1 MSGSG
6 RKNAVYR
13 PLSRIRPLIH
23 HRFAAVPLPRRGRVK
38 SFPYGRCV
46 AQRIESNIAAGWQL
60 YHKKRCWLGAAET
73 EEGRNERKRQEKR
86 SIPTA
91 LAHKAPHPPPL
102 RGGPP
107 SPEGKVG
114 GLKERGENA
123 MLLNMER
130 VCKTY
135 GDRTL
140 LDHVTFYMKQGDRV
154 GVVGVNGCGKSTFLR
169 LAAGREKPDSGAV
182 SYDPNVR
189 LGYLP
194 QDPPFD
200 PENTVMEQ
208 VEAGL
213 DKTAREVARYEAVE
227 ILTRLGITDT
237 QQKMGSLSGG
247 QRKRVALAACLVHPA
262 DLLLLD
268 EPTNHLDAEM
278 IGWLENYL
286 QRFTGGILL
295 VTHDRYFLERVADRT
310 LEVSFGRVYL
320 YEGGYSAYLDG
331 RARREEM
338 DGASERKRQSI
349 LRRELQWVLQ
359 GPCARGTKS
368 RERLERYEALKAAQ
382 PPQAEQSLEGIQAL
396 SSRLGKKTVELK
408 GVGKAFDG
416 RWVLKDFDFLLQ
428 RTDRVGIVGG
438 NGAGKSTLL
447 NLIAGEIPPDEGTVT
462 VGDTVVL
469 GYFSQHAK
477 ELDPNQTALDYVK
490 ERGDRI
496 ETPEGTLTASRLM
509 DKFLFSG
516 PMQHRLIGKLSG
528 GEKRRLFL
536 LGILASAPNVLLL
549 DEPTNDLDIPT
560 MTVLENY
567 LETFPGA
574 IIAVSHDRYFLDRLC
589 TRVFAVEPGG
599 AVRQYVG
606 GYSDYLE
613 SLGDRP
619 KQEKKAPKETEKPK
633 ARKLKFSFREQR
645 EYESIDGDIAAL
657 EAQLEEN
664 RKQQDLS
671 GADFEKLQ
679 DLMAEQGALEQQLEE
694 KTERWMYLTELAE
707 KIARQA

>member
-1 MSGSG
+1 
-6 RKNAVYR
+6 
-13 PLSRIRPLIH
+13 
-23 HRFAAVPLPRRGRVK
+23 
-38 SFPYGRCV
+38 
-46 AQRIESNIAAGWQL
+46 
-60 YHKKRCWLGAAET
+60 
-73 EEGRNERKRQEKR
+73 
-86 SIPTA
+86 
-91 LAHKAPHPPPL
+91 
-102 RGGPP
+102 
-107 SPEGKVG
+107 
-114 GLKERGENA
+114 
-123 MLLNMER
+123 MLLNMEGVR
-130 VCKTY
+130 KTY

-140 LDHVTFYMKQGDRV
+140 LDDVTFYMKQGDRV

-169 LAAGREKPDSGAV
+169 LAAGKEKPDSGSV

-194 QDPPFD
+194 QDPAYG

-213 DKTAREVARYEAVE
+213 DPTAREIARYEAVE
-227 ILTRLGITDT
+227 ILTRLGIADVG
-237 QQKMGSLSGG
+237 QKMGALSGG
-247 QRKRVALAACLVHPA
+247 QRKRVALAACLVHPC

-278 IGWLENYL
+278 IGWLETYL

-295 VTHDRYFLERVADRT
+295 VTHDRYFLERIADRT
-310 LEVSFGRVYL
+310 LEVSFGKLYV

-338 DGASERKRQSI
+338 DAASERKRRSI

-382 PPQAEQSLEGIQAL
+382 PPETEQSLEGIQAL
-396 SSRLGKKTVELK
+396 SSRLGRKTVELK
-408 GVGKAFDG
+408 DAGKRFGD
-416 RWVLKDFDFLLQ
+416 RWVLRHFDFLLQ

-447 NLIAGEIPPDEGTVT
+447 NLIAGSLQPDEGAVT
-462 VGDTVVL
+462 VGDTVKL

-516 PMQHRLIGKLSG
+516 PMQHRLIGRLSG
-528 GEKRRLFL
+528 GERRRLFL

-560 MTVLENY
+560 MTVLEDY

-599 AVRQYVG
+599 TVKQYVG

-613 SLGDRP
+613 AAKD
-619 KQEKKAPKETEKPK
+619 KPK
-633 ARKLKFSFREQR
+633 AEKKQTKEAAEKPRERKLKFSFKEQR
-645 EYESIDGDIAAL
+645 EYETIDDDIAAL
-657 EAQLEEN
+657 EAKIEEN
-664 RKQQDLS
+664 KKDQDLF

-679 DLMAEQGALEQQLEE
+679 TLMAEASQLEAALEE

-707 KIARQA
+707 KIAGQ

>member
-1 MSGSG
+1 
-6 RKNAVYR
+6 
-13 PLSRIRPLIH
+13 
-23 HRFAAVPLPRRGRVK
+23 
-38 SFPYGRCV
+38 
-46 AQRIESNIAAGWQL
+46 
-60 YHKKRCWLGAAET
+60 
-73 EEGRNERKRQEKR
+73 
-86 SIPTA
+86 
-91 LAHKAPHPPPL
+91 
-102 RGGPP
+102 
-107 SPEGKVG
+107 
-114 GLKERGENA
+114 
-123 MLLNMER
+123 MLLNMEGVR
-130 VCKTY
+130 KTY

-140 LDHVTFYMKQGDRV
+140 LDDVTFYMKQGDRV

-169 LAAGREKPDSGAV
+169 LAAGKEKPDSGSV

-194 QDPPFD
+194 QDPAYD

-213 DKTAREVARYEAVE
+213 DPTAREIARYEAVE
-227 ILTRLGITDT
+227 ILTRLGITDVG
-237 QQKMGSLSGG
+237 QKMGALSGG
-247 QRKRVALAACLVHPA
+247 QRKRVALAACLVHPC

-278 IGWLENYL
+278 IGWLETYL

-295 VTHDRYFLERVADRT
+295 VTHDRYFLERIADRT
-310 LEVSFGRVYL
+310 LEVSFGKLYV

-338 DGASERKRQSI
+338 DAASERKRRSI

-382 PPQAEQSLEGIQAL
+382 PPETEQSLEGIQAL

-408 GVGKAFDG
+408 DAGKCFGD
-416 RWVLKDFDFLLQ
+416 RWVLRHFDFLLQ

-447 NLIAGEIPPDEGTVT
+447 NLIAGSLQPDEGTVT
-462 VGDTVVL
+462 VGDTVKL
-469 GYFSQHAK
+469 GYFSQHAR
-477 ELDPNQTALDYVK
+477 ELNPNQTALDYVK
-490 ERGDRI
+490 EQGDRI

-516 PMQHRLIGKLSG
+516 PMQHRLIGRLSG

-560 MTVLENY
+560 MTVLEDY

-589 TRVFAVEPGG
+589 ARVFAVEPGG
-599 AVRQYVG
+599 TVKQYVG

-613 SLGDRP
+613 AAREKP
-619 KQEKKAPKETEKPK
+619 RAEKKQTKETAEKPRE
-633 ARKLKFSFREQR
+633 RKLKFSFKEQR
-645 EYESIDGDIAAL
+645 EYETIDADIAAL
-657 EAQLEEN
+657 EAKIEEN
-664 RKQQDLS
+664 KKDQDRF

-679 DLMAEQGALEQQLEE
+679 ALMAEASQLEAALEE

-707 KIARQA
+707 KIAGQ

>member
-1 MSGSG
+1 
-6 RKNAVYR
+6 
-13 PLSRIRPLIH
+13 
-23 HRFAAVPLPRRGRVK
+23 
-38 SFPYGRCV
+38 
-46 AQRIESNIAAGWQL
+46 
-60 YHKKRCWLGAAET
+60 
-73 EEGRNERKRQEKR
+73 
-86 SIPTA
+86 
-91 LAHKAPHPPPL
+91 
-102 RGGPP
+102 
-107 SPEGKVG
+107 
-114 GLKERGENA
+114 
-123 MLLNMER
+123 MLLNMEGVR
-130 VCKTY
+130 KTY

-140 LDHVTFYMKQGDRV
+140 LDDVTFYMKQGDRV

-169 LAAGREKPDSGAV
+169 LAAGKEKPDSGSV

-194 QDPPFD
+194 QDPAYD

-213 DKTAREVARYEAVE
+213 DPTAREIARYEAVE
-227 ILTRLGITDT
+227 ILTRLGIADVG
-237 QQKMGSLSGG
+237 QKMGALSGG
-247 QRKRVALAACLVHPA
+247 QRKRVALAACLVHPC

-278 IGWLENYL
+278 IGWLETYL

-295 VTHDRYFLERVADRT
+295 VTHDRYFLERIADRT
-310 LEVSFGRVYL
+310 LEVSFGKLYV

-338 DGASERKRQSI
+338 DAASERKRRSI

-382 PPQAEQSLEGIQAL
+382 PPETEQSLEGIQAL
-396 SSRLGKKTVELK
+396 SSRLGRKTVELK
-408 GVGKAFDG
+408 DAGKCFGD
-416 RWVLKDFDFLLQ
+416 RWVLRHFDFLLQ

-447 NLIAGEIPPDEGTVT
+447 NLIAGSLQPDEGTVT
-462 VGDTVVL
+462 VGDTVKL
-469 GYFSQHAK
+469 GYFSQHAR
-477 ELDPNQTALDYVK
+477 ELNPNQTALDYVK
-490 ERGDRI
+490 EQGDRI

-516 PMQHRLIGKLSG
+516 PMQHRLIGRLSG

-560 MTVLENY
+560 MTVLEDY

-589 TRVFAVEPGG
+589 ARVFAVEPGG
-599 AVRQYVG
+599 TVKQYVG

-613 SLGDRP
+613 AAREKP
-619 KQEKKAPKETEKPK
+619 RAEKKQPKEPAEKPRE
-633 ARKLKFSFREQR
+633 RKLKFSFKEQR
-645 EYESIDGDIAAL
+645 EYETIDADIAAL
-657 EAQLEEN
+657 EAKIEEN
-664 RKQQDLS
+664 KKDQDRF

-679 DLMAEQGALEQQLEE
+679 ALMAEASQLDAALEE

-707 KIARQA
+707 KIAGQ

>member
-1 MSGSG
+1 M
-6 RKNAVYR
+6 
-13 PLSRIRPLIH
+13 
-23 HRFAAVPLPRRGRVK
+23 
-38 SFPYGRCV
+38 
-46 AQRIESNIAAGWQL
+46 
-60 YHKKRCWLGAAET
+60 
-73 EEGRNERKRQEKR
+73 EG
-86 SIPTA
+86 I
-91 LAHKAPHPPPL
+91 
-102 RGGPP
+102 G
-107 SPEGKVG
+107 
-114 GLKERGENA
+114 A
-123 MLLNMER
+123 MLLNMESVR
-130 VCKTY
+130 KTY

-140 LDHVTFYMKQGDRV
+140 LDDVTFYMKQGDRV

-169 LAAGREKPDSGAV
+169 LAAGKEKPDSGSV

-194 QDPPFD
+194 QDPAYD

-213 DKTAREVARYEAVE
+213 DPTAREIARYEAVE
-227 ILTRLGITDT
+227 ILTRLGIADVG
-237 QQKMGSLSGG
+237 QKMGALSGG
-247 QRKRVALAACLVHPA
+247 QRKRVALAACLVHPC

-278 IGWLENYL
+278 IGWLETYL

-295 VTHDRYFLERVADRT
+295 VTHDRYFLERIADRT
-310 LEVSFGRVYL
+310 LEVSFGKLYV

-338 DGASERKRQSI
+338 DAASERKRRSI

-382 PPQAEQSLEGIQAL
+382 PPETEQSLEGIQAL
-396 SSRLGKKTVELK
+396 SSRLGRKTVELK
-408 GVGKAFDG
+408 DAGKRFGD
-416 RWVLKDFDFLLQ
+416 RWVLRHFDFLLQ

-447 NLIAGEIPPDEGTVT
+447 NLIAGSLQPDEGTVT
-462 VGDTVVL
+462 VGDTVKL
-469 GYFSQHAK
+469 GYFSQHAR
-477 ELDPNQTALDYVK
+477 ELNPNQTALDYVK
-490 ERGDRI
+490 EQGDRI

-509 DKFLFSG
+509 EKFLFSG
-516 PMQHRLIGKLSG
+516 PMQHRLIGRLSG

-560 MTVLENY
+560 MTVLEDY

-589 TRVFAVEPGG
+589 ARVFAVEPGG
-599 AVRQYVG
+599 TVKQYVG

-613 SLGDRP
+613 AAREKP
-619 KQEKKAPKETEKPK
+619 RAEKKQPKETAEKPRE
-633 ARKLKFSFREQR
+633 RKLKFSFKEQR
-645 EYESIDGDIAAL
+645 EYETIDADIAAL
-657 EAQLEEN
+657 EAKIEEN
-664 RKQQDLS
+664 KKDQDRF

-679 DLMAEQGALEQQLEE
+679 ALMAEAGQLEAALEE

-707 KIARQA
+707 KIAGQ

>member
-1 MSGSG
+1 M
-6 RKNAVYR
+6 
-13 PLSRIRPLIH
+13 
-23 HRFAAVPLPRRGRVK
+23 
-38 SFPYGRCV
+38 
-46 AQRIESNIAAGWQL
+46 
-60 YHKKRCWLGAAET
+60 
-73 EEGRNERKRQEKR
+73 EG
-86 SIPTA
+86 I
-91 LAHKAPHPPPL
+91 
-102 RGGPP
+102 G
-107 SPEGKVG
+107 
-114 GLKERGENA
+114 A
-123 MLLNMER
+123 MLLNMESVR
-130 VCKTY
+130 KTY

-140 LDHVTFYMKQGDRV
+140 LDDVTFYMKQGDRV

-169 LAAGREKPDSGAV
+169 LAAGKEKPDSGSV

-194 QDPPFD
+194 QDPAYD

-213 DKTAREVARYEAVE
+213 DPTAREIARYEAVE
-227 ILTRLGITDT
+227 ILTRLGIADVG
-237 QQKMGSLSGG
+237 QKMGALSGG
-247 QRKRVALAACLVHPA
+247 QRKRVALAACLVHPC

-278 IGWLENYL
+278 IGWLETYL

-295 VTHDRYFLERVADRT
+295 VTHDRYFLERIADRT
-310 LEVSFGRVYL
+310 LEVSFGKLYV

-338 DGASERKRQSI
+338 DAASERKRRSI

-382 PPQAEQSLEGIQAL
+382 PPETEQSLEGIQAL

-408 GVGKAFDG
+408 DAGKRFGD
-416 RWVLKDFDFLLQ
+416 RWVLRHFDFLLQ

-447 NLIAGEIPPDEGTVT
+447 NLIAGSLQPDEGTVT
-462 VGDTVVL
+462 VGDTVKL
-469 GYFSQHAK
+469 GYFSQHAR
-477 ELDPNQTALDYVK
+477 ELNPNQTALDYVK
-490 ERGDRI
+490 EQGDRI

-560 MTVLENY
+560 MTVLEDY

-589 TRVFAVEPGG
+589 ARVFAVEPGG
-599 AVRQYVG
+599 TVKQYVG
-606 GYSDYLE
+606 RL
-613 SLGDRP
+613 LGLSGSGEG
-619 KQEKKAPKETEKPK
+619 KAQSGEKADQRNCRKAPGAK
-633 ARKLKFSFREQR
+633 AEIL
-645 EYESIDGDIAAL
+645 L
-657 EAQLEEN
+657 
-664 RKQQDLS
+664 
-671 GADFEKLQ
+671 
-679 DLMAEQGALEQQLEE
+679 QGAAGVRNHRRRYRRSGGKNRGKQ
-694 KTERWMYLTELAE
+694 KGSGPFRGGF
-707 KIARQA
+707 

>member
-1 MSGSG
+1 
-6 RKNAVYR
+6 
-13 PLSRIRPLIH
+13 
-23 HRFAAVPLPRRGRVK
+23 
-38 SFPYGRCV
+38 
-46 AQRIESNIAAGWQL
+46 
-60 YHKKRCWLGAAET
+60 
-73 EEGRNERKRQEKR
+73 
-86 SIPTA
+86 
-91 LAHKAPHPPPL
+91 
-102 RGGPP
+102 
-107 SPEGKVG
+107 
-114 GLKERGENA
+114 
-123 MLLNMER
+123 MLLNMEGVR
-130 VCKTY
+130 KTY

-140 LDHVTFYMKQGDRV
+140 LDDVTFYMKQGDRV

-169 LAAGREKPDSGAV
+169 LAAGKEKPDSGSV

-194 QDPPFD
+194 QDPAYD

-213 DKTAREVARYEAVE
+213 DPTAREIARYEAVE
-227 ILTRLGITDT
+227 ILTRLGITDVG
-237 QQKMGSLSGG
+237 QKMGALSGG
-247 QRKRVALAACLVHPA
+247 QRKRVALAACLVHPC

-278 IGWLENYL
+278 IGWLETYL

-295 VTHDRYFLERVADRT
+295 VTHDRYFLERIADRT
-310 LEVSFGRVYL
+310 LEVSFGKLYV

-338 DGASERKRQSI
+338 DAASERKRRSI

-382 PPQAEQSLEGIQAL
+382 PPETEQSLEGIQAL

-408 GVGKAFDG
+408 DAGKRFGD
-416 RWVLKDFDFLLQ
+416 RWVLRHFDFLLQ

-447 NLIAGEIPPDEGTVT
+447 NLIAGSLQPDEGTVT
-462 VGDTVVL
+462 VGDTVKL
-469 GYFSQHAK
+469 GYFSQHAR
-477 ELDPNQTALDYVK
+477 ELNPNQTALDYVK
-490 ERGDRI
+490 EQGDRI
-496 ETPEGTLTASRLM
+496 ETPEGILTASRLM

-516 PMQHRLIGKLSG
+516 PMQHRLIGRLSG

-560 MTVLENY
+560 MTVLEDY

-589 TRVFAVEPGG
+589 ARVFAVEPGG
-599 AVRQYVG
+599 TVKQYVG

-613 SLGDRP
+613 AAR
-619 KQEKKAPKETEKPK
+619 EKPK
-633 ARKLKFSFREQR
+633 AEKKQPKEIAEKPRERKLKFSFKEQR
-645 EYESIDGDIAAL
+645 EYETIDADIAAL
-657 EAQLEEN
+657 EAKIEEN
-664 RKQQDLS
+664 KKDQDRF

-679 DLMAEQGALEQQLEE
+679 ALMAEASQLEAALEE

-707 KIARQA
+707 KIAGQ

>member
-1 MSGSG
+1 
-6 RKNAVYR
+6 
-13 PLSRIRPLIH
+13 
-23 HRFAAVPLPRRGRVK
+23 
-38 SFPYGRCV
+38 
-46 AQRIESNIAAGWQL
+46 
-60 YHKKRCWLGAAET
+60 
-73 EEGRNERKRQEKR
+73 
-86 SIPTA
+86 
-91 LAHKAPHPPPL
+91 
-102 RGGPP
+102 
-107 SPEGKVG
+107 
-114 GLKERGENA
+114 
-123 MLLNMER
+123 MLLNMESVR
-130 VCKTY
+130 KTY

-140 LDHVTFYMKQGDRV
+140 LDDVTFYMKQGDRV

-169 LAAGREKPDSGAV
+169 LAAGKEKPDSGSV

-194 QDPPFD
+194 QDPAYD

-213 DKTAREVARYEAVE
+213 DPTAREIARYEAVE
-227 ILTRLGITDT
+227 ILTRLGIADVG
-237 QQKMGSLSGG
+237 QKMGALSGG
-247 QRKRVALAACLVHPA
+247 QRKRVALAACLVHPC

-278 IGWLENYL
+278 IGWLETYL

-295 VTHDRYFLERVADRT
+295 VTHDRYFLERIADRT
-310 LEVSFGRVYL
+310 LEVSFGKLYV

-338 DGASERKRQSI
+338 DAASERKRRSI

-382 PPQAEQSLEGIQAL
+382 PPETEQSLEGIQAL

-408 GVGKAFDG
+408 DAGKRFGD
-416 RWVLKDFDFLLQ
+416 RWVLRHFDFLLQ

-447 NLIAGEIPPDEGTVT
+447 NLIAGSLQPDEGTVT
-462 VGDTVVL
+462 VGDTVKL
-469 GYFSQHAK
+469 GYFSQHAR
-477 ELDPNQTALDYVK
+477 ELNPNQTALDYVK
-490 ERGDRI
+490 EQGDRI
-496 ETPEGTLTASRLM
+496 ETPEGTLTASKLM

-516 PMQHRLIGKLSG
+516 PTQHRLIGRLSG

-560 MTVLENY
+560 MTVLEDY

-589 TRVFAVEPGG
+589 ARVFAVEPGG
-599 AVRQYVG
+599 TVKQHVG

-613 SLGDRP
+613 AAREKP
-619 KQEKKAPKETEKPK
+619 RAEKKQPKEPAEKPRE
-633 ARKLKFSFREQR
+633 RKLKFSFKEQR
-645 EYESIDGDIAAL
+645 EYETIDADIAAL
-657 EAQLEEN
+657 EAKIEEN
-664 RKQQDLS
+664 KKDQDRF

-679 DLMAEQGALEQQLEE
+679 ALMAEASQLEAALEE

-707 KIARQA
+707 KIAGQ

>member
-1 MSGSG
+1 
-6 RKNAVYR
+6 
-13 PLSRIRPLIH
+13 
-23 HRFAAVPLPRRGRVK
+23 
-38 SFPYGRCV
+38 
-46 AQRIESNIAAGWQL
+46 
-60 YHKKRCWLGAAET
+60 
-73 EEGRNERKRQEKR
+73 
-86 SIPTA
+86 
-91 LAHKAPHPPPL
+91 
-102 RGGPP
+102 
-107 SPEGKVG
+107 
-114 GLKERGENA
+114 
-123 MLLNMER
+123 MLLNMESVR
-130 VCKTY
+130 KTY

-140 LDHVTFYMKQGDRV
+140 LDDVTFYMKQGDRV

-169 LAAGREKPDSGAV
+169 LAAGKEKPDSGSV

-194 QDPPFD
+194 QDPAYD

-213 DKTAREVARYEAVE
+213 DPTAREIARYEAVE
-227 ILTRLGITDT
+227 ILTRLGIADVG
-237 QQKMGSLSGG
+237 QKMGALSGG
-247 QRKRVALAACLVHPA
+247 QRKRVALAACLVHPC

-278 IGWLENYL
+278 IGWLETYL

-295 VTHDRYFLERVADRT
+295 VTHDRYFLERIADRT
-310 LEVSFGRVYL
+310 LEVSFGRLYV

-338 DGASERKRQSI
+338 DAASERKRRSI

-382 PPQAEQSLEGIQAL
+382 PPETEQSLEGIQAL
-396 SSRLGKKTVELK
+396 SSRLGRKTVELK
-408 GVGKAFDG
+408 DAGKRFGD
-416 RWVLKDFDFLLQ
+416 RWVLRHFDFLLQ

-447 NLIAGEIPPDEGTVT
+447 NLIAGSLQPDEGTVT
-462 VGDTVVL
+462 VGETVKL
-469 GYFSQHAK
+469 GYFSQHAR
-477 ELDPNQTALDYVK
+477 ELNPNQTALDYVK
-490 ERGDRI
+490 EQGDRI

-560 MTVLENY
+560 MTVLEDY

-589 TRVFAVEPGG
+589 ARVFAVEPGG
-599 AVRQYVG
+599 TVKQYVG

-613 SLGDRP
+613 AAR
-619 KQEKKAPKETEKPK
+619 EKPK
-633 ARKLKFSFREQR
+633 AEKKQPKEPAEKPRERKLKFSFKEQR
-645 EYESIDGDIAAL
+645 EYETIDADIAAL
-657 EAQLEEN
+657 EAKIEEN
-664 RKQQDLS
+664 KKDQDRF

-679 DLMAEQGALEQQLEE
+679 ALMAEASQLEAALEE

-707 KIARQA
+707 KIAGQ

>member
-1 MSGSG
+1 
-6 RKNAVYR
+6 
-13 PLSRIRPLIH
+13 
-23 HRFAAVPLPRRGRVK
+23 
-38 SFPYGRCV
+38 
-46 AQRIESNIAAGWQL
+46 
-60 YHKKRCWLGAAET
+60 
-73 EEGRNERKRQEKR
+73 
-86 SIPTA
+86 
-91 LAHKAPHPPPL
+91 
-102 RGGPP
+102 
-107 SPEGKVG
+107 
-114 GLKERGENA
+114 
-123 MLLNMER
+123 MLLNMESVR
-130 VCKTY
+130 KTY

-140 LDHVTFYMKQGDRV
+140 LDDVTFYMKQGDRV

-169 LAAGREKPDSGAV
+169 LAAGKEKPDSGSV

-194 QDPPFD
+194 QDPAYD

-213 DKTAREVARYEAVE
+213 DPTAREIARYEAVE
-227 ILTRLGITDT
+227 ILTRLGIADVG
-237 QQKMGSLSGG
+237 QKMGALSGG
-247 QRKRVALAACLVHPA
+247 QRKRVALAACLVHPC

-278 IGWLENYL
+278 IGWLETYL

-295 VTHDRYFLERVADRT
+295 VTHDRYFLERIADRT
-310 LEVSFGRVYL
+310 LEVSFGRLYV

-338 DGASERKRQSI
+338 DAASERKRRSI

-382 PPQAEQSLEGIQAL
+382 PPETEQSLEGIQAL

-408 GVGKAFDG
+408 DAGKRFED
-416 RWVLKDFDFLLQ
+416 RWVLRHFDFLLQ

-447 NLIAGEIPPDEGTVT
+447 NLIAGSLQPDEGTVT
-462 VGDTVVL
+462 VGDTVKL
-469 GYFSQHAK
+469 GYFSQHAR
-477 ELDPNQTALDYVK
+477 ELNPNQTALDYVK
-490 ERGDRI
+490 EQGDRI

-516 PMQHRLIGKLSG
+516 PMQHRLIGRLSG

-560 MTVLENY
+560 MTVLEDY

-589 TRVFAVEPGG
+589 ARVFAVEPGG
-599 AVRQYVG
+599 TVKQYVG

-613 SLGDRP
+613 AAREKP
-619 KQEKKAPKETEKPK
+619 RAEKKQTKETAEKPRE
-633 ARKLKFSFREQR
+633 RKLKFSFKEQR
-645 EYESIDGDIAAL
+645 EYETIDADIAAL
-657 EAQLEEN
+657 EAKIEEN
-664 RKQQDLS
+664 KKDQDRF

-679 DLMAEQGALEQQLEE
+679 ALMAEASQLEAALEE

-707 KIARQA
+707 KIAGQ

>member
-1 MSGSG
+1 
-6 RKNAVYR
+6 
-13 PLSRIRPLIH
+13 
-23 HRFAAVPLPRRGRVK
+23 
-38 SFPYGRCV
+38 
-46 AQRIESNIAAGWQL
+46 
-60 YHKKRCWLGAAET
+60 
-73 EEGRNERKRQEKR
+73 
-86 SIPTA
+86 
-91 LAHKAPHPPPL
+91 
-102 RGGPP
+102 
-107 SPEGKVG
+107 
-114 GLKERGENA
+114 
-123 MLLNMER
+123 MLLNMEGVR
-130 VCKTY
+130 KTY

-140 LDHVTFYMKQGDRV
+140 LDDVTFYMKQGDRV

-169 LAAGREKPDSGAV
+169 LAAGKEKPDSGSV

-194 QDPPFD
+194 QDPDYD

-213 DKTAREVARYEAVE
+213 DPTAREIARYEAVE
-227 ILTRLGITDT
+227 ILTRLGIADVG
-237 QQKMGSLSGG
+237 QKMGALSGG
-247 QRKRVALAACLVHPA
+247 QRKRVALAACLVHPC

-278 IGWLENYL
+278 IGWLETYL

-295 VTHDRYFLERVADRT
+295 VTHDRYFLERIADRT
-310 LEVSFGRVYL
+310 LEVSFGKLYV

-338 DGASERKRQSI
+338 DAASERKRRSI

-382 PPQAEQSLEGIQAL
+382 PPETEQRLEGIQAL
-396 SSRLGKKTVELK
+396 SSRLGRKTVELK
-408 GVGKAFDG
+408 DAGKRFGD
-416 RWVLKDFDFLLQ
+416 RWVLRHFDFLLQ

-447 NLIAGEIPPDEGTVT
+447 NLIAGSLQPDEGTVT
-462 VGDTVVL
+462 VGDTVKL
-469 GYFSQHAK
+469 GYFSQHAR
-477 ELDPNQTALDYVK
+477 ELNPNQTALDYVK
-490 ERGDRI
+490 EQGDRI

-509 DKFLFSG
+509 EKFLFSG
-516 PMQHRLIGKLSG
+516 PMQHRLIGRLSG

-560 MTVLENY
+560 MTVLEDY

-589 TRVFAVEPGG
+589 ARVFAVEPGG
-599 AVRQYVG
+599 TVKQYVG

-613 SLGDRP
+613 AAREKP
-619 KQEKKAPKETEKPK
+619 RAEKKQPKETAEKPRE
-633 ARKLKFSFREQR
+633 RKLKFSFKEQR
-645 EYESIDGDIAAL
+645 EYETIDADIAAL
-657 EAQLEEN
+657 EAKIEEN
-664 RKQQDLS
+664 KKDQDRF

-679 DLMAEQGALEQQLEE
+679 ALMAEASQLEAALEE

-707 KIARQA
+707 KIAGQ